1 MALGW
6 VMAFMLLAPS
16 ADARKKREELPP
28 ATTGLIDNVNGIAI
42 GKDGFIERFTGLLID
57 KDGRVE
63 RRLSRDDKRPE
74 RLSYRHD
81 AQGKTLIPSFI
92 EGHNHV
98 IDTGIALMTLDL
110 SETRSLAEAQAK
122 IAAYAQA
129 NPGRR
134 WILGRGWDAARWGT
148 PDRMPTPADLDAAVA
163 DTPAWLLS
171 SDGKTG
177 WANSATL
184 RLAKMKATAT
194 LSGTAKEQMERVV
207 PAPAPKDR
215 DIALDKAQRFYI
227 ERGISTVTDM
237 GTDILD
243 WQAFRRAGDR
253 GALRVRII
261 GYADSIDDMITIA
274 GSAPSPWLY
283 DDRLRLV
290 GVHLPVESG
299 SDATRL
305 RNQASRAAMDGF
317 QVALTPDS
325 EPAIQEAT
333 DVIRE
338 VSESYAGDRRWR
350 NESTNAPLP
359 SFARMATFARREQDI
374 TNALANMTSHPA
386 QKAFAETRIGSLSP
400 KQRADF
406 LIIDRDISA
415 IPPALIAETQILEH
429 WIGGKRAWVKGETS
443 GSE

>member
-243 WQAFRRAGDR
+243 WQAFRRA
-253 GALRVRII
+253 ALRDR
-261 GYADSIDDMITIA
+261 ADRRPAWRSC
-274 GSAPSPWLY
+274 
-283 DDRLRLV
+283 
-290 GVHLPVESG
+290 SG
-299 SDATRL
+299 WRSRSSSSCDF
-305 RNQASRAAMDGF
+305 ASRRWTRRRRDPPASRRTCARPWPSVLQRRGERAPPARDSR
-317 QVALTPDS
+317 PDS
-325 EPAIQEAT
+325 
-333 DVIRE
+333 
-338 VSESYAGDRRWR
+338 G
-350 NESTNAPLP
+350 
-359 SFARMATFARREQDI
+359 
-374 TNALANMTSHPA
+374 
-386 QKAFAETRIGSLSP
+386 
-400 KQRADF
+400 
-406 LIIDRDISA
+406 
-415 IPPALIAETQILEH
+415 
-429 WIGGKRAWVKGETS
+429 
-443 GSE
+443 